1 MNFARRARLAMQ
13 FYLLVVLV
21 FALLVAVFAVQNAG
35 PVDVRFL
42 GWHFPNLSLALL
54 IIGSLILGAFLALI
68 PGLARQASLRRQ
80 LRQCRQQNRELLLEL
95 DRIRQAAL
103 EDTHPLPGGRGSS

>member
-1 MNFARRARLAMQ
+1 MQ

-54 IIGSLILGAFLALI
+54 IIGSLILGALLTLVL
-68 PGLARQASLRRQ
+68 GLTKQASLRRQ
-80 LRQCRQQNRELLLEL
+80 LRQYQQQNRELLEEL
-95 DRIRQAAL
+95 DRIRQVAL
-103 EDTHPLPGGRGSS
+103 EDTRPLPGGRGSNP